1 MIIGSHIFRMRLQI
15 GGLPFE
21 GNLCLCAMVNLGMR
35 SKEKIASMLENYA
48 TSNITLHC
56 MRYRM

>member
-1 MIIGSHIFRMRLQI
+1 MIIGLHIFRMGLQI
-15 GGLPFE
+15 GRPFE

-56 MRYRM
+56 MRCRM